1 MRGYFGLGQLS
12 ATEKQDI
19 LDQHK
24 SLYNGYQTMQP
35 QVSNTQPLYT
45 YDFAGDKDGMVVN
58 NKGEVKK
65 YTNMGINEQYEKAG
79 VCEQC
84 GGTMREDV
92 CEQCGGKMEG
102 EVEEGVGKLD
112 DIYDEEDL
120 NPSAGF
126 DYIEGPSNSVDTFE
140 KMHKNLYKEDE
151 YEDDDNENDGD
162 ENLQVGDQLDEQG
175 YTGGGNA
182 PNMDINIEPAY
193 NFRSNGP
200 DEVYPTEGEME
211 EQTPEDNT
219 RYRRRGITYDN
230 LLSFIDYE
238 KTQWDACHDFSDE
251 FEYADNI
258 ISSAIDNFFAETGQ
272 DYENDD
278 LFDELHDICKDWFG
292 QELLSSYYEECGG
305 QEEEEEED
313 FMFMESAFADEI
325 DEVDVSGSQGIYGEM
340 DPPYDFDS
348 EGPGKAGPYQRTSY
362 NEEEMSEGDV
372 PSRFESF
379 YNRFLTK
386 EYGSVEPIE
395 SDDKISFMKNG
406 DEVFTYYKK
415 LKGPTL
421 SHHVS
426 GFLRNI
432 FGFNFDD
439 TEDIFDKWF
448 SKHFNLEVDFN
459 RKDYIRNYIKNQKLK
474 IKTYNQFFGLKKPK
488 NWGKGDDITVD
499 TIKDQ
504 IVGDLTDGYD
514 LSGINKE
521 VVKHGVDRFAQKWY
535 NDVRNLDYDS
545 AIYKTDYISETDDWD
560 EFLGEIGIYGEMEPP
575 YVFDP
580 EGPGKA
586 GPYQR
591 SSYYEEEDED
601 EESEEDFEL
610 DEDLK
615 ESFMNQKEKV
625 LKMMSRMKVI
635 K

>member
-35 QVSNTQPLYT
+35 QVSNTQPLYV

-92 CEQCGGKMEG
+92 CEQCGSKMEG

-112 DIYDEEDL
+112 DIHDEEDL
-120 NPSAGF
+120 NRSAGF
-126 DYIEGPSNSVDTFE
+126 DYIEGSSNDVDTFE

-151 YEDDDNENDGD
+151 YEGDEEDEYEDDDNEQDAV
-162 ENLQVGDQLDEQG
+162 VGSEDMQIDSSEMYEQFLDEEG

-182 PNMDINIEPAY
+182 PDMDISNIEPAY

-211 EQTPEDNT
+211 EEMSPED
-219 RYRRRGITYDN
+219 RIRFRRRGITYDN
-230 LLSFIDYE
+230 LLSFIEFE
-238 KTQWDACHDFSDE
+238 KTQWDMCNDFSDE

-272 DYENDD
+272 DSEGDE

-292 QELLSSYYEECGG
+292 EDLITDYYEECGG
-305 QEEEEEED
+305 QEHEEEED

-340 DPPYDFDS
+340 EPPYDFDS

-362 NEEEMSEGDV
+362 NEEM
-372 PSRFESF
+372 
-379 YNRFLTK
+379 
-386 EYGSVEPIE
+386 
-395 SDDKISFMKNG
+395 
-406 DEVFTYYKK
+406 
-415 LKGPTL
+415 
-421 SHHVS
+421 
-426 GFLRNI
+426 
-432 FGFNFDD
+432 
-439 TEDIFDKWF
+439 ED
-448 SKHFNLEVDFN
+448 
-459 RKDYIRNYIKNQKLK
+459 
-474 IKTYNQFFGLKKPK
+474 
-488 NWGKGDDITVD
+488 
-499 TIKDQ
+499 
-504 IVGDLTDGYD
+504 
-514 LSGINKE
+514 
-521 VVKHGVDRFAQKWY
+521 
-535 NDVRNLDYDS
+535 
-545 AIYKTDYISETDDWD
+545 
-560 EFLGEIGIYGEMEPP
+560 
-575 YVFDP
+575 
-580 EGPGKA
+580 
-586 GPYQR
+586 
-591 SSYYEEEDED
+591 EEED
-601 EESEEDFEL
+601 DFEV
-610 DEDLK
+610 DEDLR

-625 LKMMSRMKVI
+625 IKMMNRMKII

>member
-182 PNMDINIEPAY
+182 PDMDINIEPAY

-292 QELLSSYYEECGG
+292 QELISGYYEECGG
-305 QEEEEEED
+305 QEEEEDDDDED

-325 DEVDVSGSQGIYGEM
+325 DEVDVSGSQ
-340 DPPYDFDS
+340 
-348 EGPGKAGPYQRTSY
+348 
-362 NEEEMSEGDV
+362 
-372 PSRFESF
+372 
-379 YNRFLTK
+379 
-386 EYGSVEPIE
+386 
-395 SDDKISFMKNG
+395 
-406 DEVFTYYKK
+406 
-415 LKGPTL
+415 
-421 SHHVS
+421 
-426 GFLRNI
+426 
-432 FGFNFDD
+432 
-439 TEDIFDKWF
+439 
-448 SKHFNLEVDFN
+448 
-459 RKDYIRNYIKNQKLK
+459 
-474 IKTYNQFFGLKKPK
+474 
-488 NWGKGDDITVD
+488 
-499 TIKDQ
+499 
-504 IVGDLTDGYD
+504 
-514 LSGINKE
+514 
-521 VVKHGVDRFAQKWY
+521 
-535 NDVRNLDYDS
+535 
-545 AIYKTDYISETDDWD
+545 
-560 EFLGEIGIYGEMEPP
+560 GIYGEMEPP

-591 SSYYEEEDED
+591 SSYYEEEGED

>member
-35 QVSNTQPLYT
+35 QVSNTQPLYV

-58 NKGEVKK
+58 NKGEVKR

-84 GGTMREDV
+84 GGTMKEDV

-120 NPSAGF
+120 GNAEF
-126 DYIEGPSNSVDTFE
+126 DYVQGGGNKYGTFE
-140 KMHKNLYKEDE
+140 KMHHMKKIKSEGE
-151 YEDDDNENDGD
+151 YEDPDNEDDGFED
-162 ENLQVGDQLDEQG
+162 LELGDQLDEQG

-182 PNMDINIEPAY
+182 PDMDISNIEPAY
-193 NFRSNGP
+193 NFRSDGP

-211 EQTPEDNT
+211 EQSPEDNM
-219 RYRRRGITYDN
+219 RYRRRGIIYDN

-238 KTQWDACHDFSDE
+238 KTQWDMCHDFSDE

-272 DYENDD
+272 DSETDEF
-278 LFDELHDICKDWFG
+278 FDKLHDICKDWFG
-292 QELLSSYYEECGG
+292 EDLISGYYEECGG

-362 NEEEMSEGDV
+362 NEEEID
-372 PSRFESF
+372 
-379 YNRFLTK
+379 
-386 EYGSVEPIE
+386 
-395 SDDKISFMKNG
+395 
-406 DEVFTYYKK
+406 
-415 LKGPTL
+415 
-421 SHHVS
+421 
-426 GFLRNI
+426 
-432 FGFNFDD
+432 
-439 TEDIFDKWF
+439 
-448 SKHFNLEVDFN
+448 
-459 RKDYIRNYIKNQKLK
+459 
-474 IKTYNQFFGLKKPK
+474 
-488 NWGKGDDITVD
+488 
-499 TIKDQ
+499 
-504 IVGDLTDGYD
+504 
-514 LSGINKE
+514 
-521 VVKHGVDRFAQKWY
+521 
-535 NDVRNLDYDS
+535 
-545 AIYKTDYISETDDWD
+545 
-560 EFLGEIGIYGEMEPP
+560 EME
-575 YVFDP
+575 V
-580 EGPGKA
+580 
-586 GPYQR
+586 
-591 SSYYEEEDED
+591 ED
-601 EESEEDFEL
+601 EEEFEI
-610 DEDLK
+610 DEDLQ
-615 ESFMNQKEKV
+615 ESFHNQKNKIME
-625 LKMMSRMKVI
+625 MMSRMKVI

>member
-151 YEDDDNENDGD
+151 YEDDDNEDDGD

-182 PNMDINIEPAY
+182 PDMDISNIEPAY

-211 EQTPEDNT
+211 EQAPEDNV
-219 RYRRRGITYDN
+219 RYRRRGITLDN
-230 LLSFIDYE
+230 MITYIDYE

-292 QELLSSYYEECGG
+292 QELISGYYEECGG
-305 QEEEEEED
+305 QEEEDDDDED

-325 DEVDVSGSQGIYGEM
+325 DEVDVSGSQ
-340 DPPYDFDS
+340 
-348 EGPGKAGPYQRTSY
+348 
-362 NEEEMSEGDV
+362 
-372 PSRFESF
+372 
-379 YNRFLTK
+379 
-386 EYGSVEPIE
+386 
-395 SDDKISFMKNG
+395 
-406 DEVFTYYKK
+406 
-415 LKGPTL
+415 
-421 SHHVS
+421 
-426 GFLRNI
+426 
-432 FGFNFDD
+432 
-439 TEDIFDKWF
+439 
-448 SKHFNLEVDFN
+448 
-459 RKDYIRNYIKNQKLK
+459 
-474 IKTYNQFFGLKKPK
+474 
-488 NWGKGDDITVD
+488 
-499 TIKDQ
+499 
-504 IVGDLTDGYD
+504 
-514 LSGINKE
+514 
-521 VVKHGVDRFAQKWY
+521 
-535 NDVRNLDYDS
+535 
-545 AIYKTDYISETDDWD
+545 
-560 EFLGEIGIYGEMEPP
+560 GIYGEMEPP

-591 SSYYEEEDED
+591 SSYYEEEGED

>member
-35 QVSNTQPLYT
+35 QVSNTQPLYV

-84 GGTMREDV
+84 GGTMKEDV

-112 DIYDEEDL
+112 DIYDVNDL
-120 NPSAGF
+120 GDNDF
-126 DYIEGPSNSVDTFE
+126 DYVEGGGNDYGTFE
-140 KMHKNLYKEDE
+140 KMHHMKKIKSEGE
-151 YEDDDNENDGD
+151 YEDPDNGDDGFEDL
-162 ENLQVGDQLDEQG
+162 ELGDQLDEQG

-182 PNMDINIEPAY
+182 PDMDISNIEPAY
-193 NFRSNGP
+193 NFRSDGP

-211 EQTPEDNT
+211 EQSPEDNM
-219 RYRRRGITYDN
+219 RYRRRGIIYDN

-238 KTQWDACHDFSDE
+238 KTQWDMCHDFSDE

-272 DYENDD
+272 DSETDEF
-278 LFDELHDICKDWFG
+278 FDKLHDICKDWFG
-292 QELLSSYYEECGG
+292 EDLISGYYEECGG

-362 NEEEMSEGDV
+362 NEEEID
-372 PSRFESF
+372 
-379 YNRFLTK
+379 
-386 EYGSVEPIE
+386 
-395 SDDKISFMKNG
+395 
-406 DEVFTYYKK
+406 
-415 LKGPTL
+415 
-421 SHHVS
+421 
-426 GFLRNI
+426 
-432 FGFNFDD
+432 
-439 TEDIFDKWF
+439 
-448 SKHFNLEVDFN
+448 
-459 RKDYIRNYIKNQKLK
+459 
-474 IKTYNQFFGLKKPK
+474 
-488 NWGKGDDITVD
+488 
-499 TIKDQ
+499 
-504 IVGDLTDGYD
+504 
-514 LSGINKE
+514 
-521 VVKHGVDRFAQKWY
+521 
-535 NDVRNLDYDS
+535 
-545 AIYKTDYISETDDWD
+545 
-560 EFLGEIGIYGEMEPP
+560 EME
-575 YVFDP
+575 V
-580 EGPGKA
+580 
-586 GPYQR
+586 
-591 SSYYEEEDED
+591 ED
-601 EESEEDFEL
+601 EEEFEI
-610 DEDLK
+610 DEDLQ
-615 ESFMNQKEKV
+615 ESFHNQKNKIME
-625 LKMMSRMKVI
+625 MMSRMKVI

>member
-35 QVSNTQPLYT
+35 QVSNTQPLYV

-58 NKGEVKK
+58 NKGEVKR

-126 DYIEGPSNSVDTFE
+126 DYIEGSSNSVDTFE

-151 YEDDDNENDGD
+151 YEDDDNEDDGFED
-162 ENLQVGDQLDEQG
+162 LELGDQLDEQG

-182 PNMDINIEPAY
+182 PDMDISNIEPAY
-193 NFRSNGP
+193 NFQSDGP

-211 EQTPEDNT
+211 EQSPEDNM
-219 RYRRRGITYDN
+219 RYRRRGIIYDN

-238 KTQWDACHDFSDE
+238 KTQWDMCHDFSDE

-272 DYENDD
+272 DSETDEF
-278 LFDELHDICKDWFG
+278 FDKLHDICKDWFG
-292 QELLSSYYEECGG
+292 EDLISGYYEECGG

-362 NEEEMSEGDV
+362 NEEEID
-372 PSRFESF
+372 
-379 YNRFLTK
+379 
-386 EYGSVEPIE
+386 
-395 SDDKISFMKNG
+395 
-406 DEVFTYYKK
+406 
-415 LKGPTL
+415 
-421 SHHVS
+421 
-426 GFLRNI
+426 
-432 FGFNFDD
+432 
-439 TEDIFDKWF
+439 
-448 SKHFNLEVDFN
+448 
-459 RKDYIRNYIKNQKLK
+459 
-474 IKTYNQFFGLKKPK
+474 
-488 NWGKGDDITVD
+488 
-499 TIKDQ
+499 
-504 IVGDLTDGYD
+504 
-514 LSGINKE
+514 
-521 VVKHGVDRFAQKWY
+521 
-535 NDVRNLDYDS
+535 
-545 AIYKTDYISETDDWD
+545 
-560 EFLGEIGIYGEMEPP
+560 EME
-575 YVFDP
+575 V
-580 EGPGKA
+580 
-586 GPYQR
+586 
-591 SSYYEEEDED
+591 ED
-601 EESEEDFEL
+601 EEEFEI
-610 DEDLK
+610 DEDLQ
-615 ESFMNQKEKV
+615 ESFHNQKNKIME
-625 LKMMSRMKVI
+625 MMSRMKVI